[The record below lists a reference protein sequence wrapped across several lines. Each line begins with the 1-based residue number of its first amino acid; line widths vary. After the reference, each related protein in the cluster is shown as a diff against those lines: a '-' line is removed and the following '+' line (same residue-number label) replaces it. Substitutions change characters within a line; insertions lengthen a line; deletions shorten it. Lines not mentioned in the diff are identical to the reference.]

1 MEDMKQAIE
10 GVLNNPDMMQQI
22 MSMAQAFGMTPGDA
36 SSQEP
41 ENQPQPSPA
50 PDLSGMTMLSGL
62 LGKANIDSDQQ
73 NLLKA
78 LTPYM
83 SSQRLSKL
91 KRAMEAAKLA
101 ELAET
106 VIGAAGNAG
115 G

>member
-10 GVLNNPDMMQQI
+10 GVLNNPEMMQQI
-22 MSMAQAFGMTPGDA
+22 MGMAQAFGMAPGEA
-36 SSQEP
+36 SSQEQASP
-41 ENQPQPSPA
+41 AQPSPS

-83 SSQRLSKL
+83 SSGRLAKL
-91 KRAMEAAKLA
+91 KKAMEAAKLA

-106 VIGAAGNAG
+106 VMGTARKAG

>member
-10 GVLNNPDMMQQI
+10 GVLNNPEMMQQI
-22 MSMAQAFGMTPGDA
+22 MGMAQAFGMAPGEA
-36 SSQEP
+36 PPQEP
-41 ENQPQPSPA
+41 ESQNKTSPA

-106 VIGAAGNAG
+106 VIGATKKAG